1 MKLKDDLVLR
11 KVADQY
17 VIVPVG
23 KRVQEV
29 TSIVYISSSAAYLW
43 EFMKDN
49 EFEKKDLIKRILEH
63 YIGVTEEKASA
74 DIERFLKILS
84 DNNILDNGQ
93 VQGSSFIR
101 VPKEML
107 DKLWSS
113 KNEDKGDGEQ

>member
-1 MKLKDDLVLR
+1 
-11 KVADQY
+11 
-17 VIVPVG
+17 
-23 KRVQEV
+23 
-29 TSIVYISSSAAYLW
+29 
-43 EFMKDN
+43 MKDN

>member
-43 EFMKDN
+43 DFMKDN
-49 EFEKKDLIKRILEH
+49 EFEVNDLVKMIMEH
-63 YIGVTEEKASA
+63 YDGVTVEQATA
-74 DIERFLKILS
+74 DIDRFLKILS

-93 VQGSSFIR
+93 VQGSSFVRI
-101 VPKEML
+101 PKEML
-107 DKLWSS
+107 DKLWPS
-113 KNEDKGDGEQ
+113 KSKDKGDK

>member
-23 KRVQEV
+23 KRVQEL

-43 EFMKDN
+43 DFMKDN

-93 VQGSSFIR
+93 VQGSSFVRI
-101 VPKEML
+101 PKETL
-107 DKLWSS
+107 DKLWPF
-113 KNEDKGDGEQ
+113 KNIDKGDDE

>member
-43 EFMKDN
+43 DFMKDN